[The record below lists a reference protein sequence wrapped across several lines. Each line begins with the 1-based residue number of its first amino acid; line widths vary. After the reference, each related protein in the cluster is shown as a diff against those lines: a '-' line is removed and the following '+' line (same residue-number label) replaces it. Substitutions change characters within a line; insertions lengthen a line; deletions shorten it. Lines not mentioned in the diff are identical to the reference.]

1 MSTIVITGG
10 GAVGLTTA
18 MLLARDGHDVT
29 VFERDPGPPPDDID
43 AAWATWKRRGV
54 NQFRQLHLLLPKWR
68 ELIEDQLPEVLDE
81 LEGLGAW
88 CYQLL
93 DECPL
98 GPVSKRAP
106 GDERFAGV
114 TARRPVIELAV
125 SRVAERAAGV
135 TIRRGVGVRGLRA
148 GDHVNGATRVTGV
161 CTDAGDEVAADLVID
176 AAGRRS
182 AVADWLTAV
191 GAPPPTEE
199 REDSGFVYYARHFRS
214 SDGSLPERR
223 SLMLTSYGSVSLLLL
238 PADNGT
244 WGVGIIAA
252 SGDSDLRPLRDQDAW
267 HAAISRFPLAAHW
280 AEAEPI
286 GDVLTMSKIEDRRR
300 RFVVDGRPVVVGI
313 VPVADSWA
321 CTNPSLGRGITI
333 GTMHACALRDT
344 VREVS
349 VDDPLAL
356 ALRWDEVTREKVDP
370 WYDGTLAFDRARLAE
385 MDAERRGEPFEADP
399 VFAITRTM
407 AQLARTDREVY
418 RGFAGVMSLTE
429 RPEEAMA
436 RPGLFDRVLELAPT
450 AEPAPGPDRSE
461 LVAAVSA
468 AADLA
473 R

>member
-29 VFERDPGPPPDDID
+29 VLERDLDPPPDDID
-43 AAWATWKRRGV
+43 AAWETWERRGV

-68 ELIEDQLPEVLDE
+68 ELIEIELPEVLDE

-98 GPVSKRAP
+98 GPMSEREP

-125 SRVAERAAGV
+125 SRAAERTDNV
-135 TIRRGVGVRGLRA
+135 TIRRGVGVAGLRV
-148 GDHVNGATRVTGV
+148 GDPVDGTTRVTGV
-161 CTDAGDEVAADLVID
+161 WTEAGEEVAADLVID
-176 AAGRRS
+176 ATGRRS
-182 AVADWLTAV
+182 AVAEWLTAA
-191 GAPPPTEE
+191 GAPPPTEV
-199 REDSGFVYYARHFRS
+199 REDSGFVYYARYFRS
-214 SDGSLPERR
+214 SDGSLPDRR
-223 SLMLTSYGSVSLLLL
+223 SLMLTPYGSVSLLLI
-238 PADNGT
+238 PADNGI

-252 SGDSDLRPLRDQDAW
+252 SGDKDLRPLRDQNAW

-280 AEAEPI
+280 ADAEPI
-286 GDVLTMSKIEDRRR
+286 GDVLTMSKMEDRRR
-300 RFVVDGRPVVVGI
+300 RFVIDGRPVALGI
-313 VPVADSWA
+313 LPVADAWA

-344 VREVS
+344 VRALS
-349 VDDPLAL
+349 AGDPLAL
-356 ALRWDEVTREKVDP
+356 ALRWDEITREVVDP
-370 WYDGTLAFDRARLAE
+370 WYDGTLAFDRARLVE
-385 MDAERRGEPFEADP
+385 MEAHRRGAPFEPDP
-399 VFAITRTM
+399 AYGITRMM
-407 AQLARTDREVY
+407 AQLARTDLDVY
-418 RGFAGVMSLTE
+418 RGFVSVMALIE

-436 RPGLFDRVLELAPT
+436 RPGLFGRVLELGPT

-461 LVAAVSA
+461 LVASVSA
-468 AADLA
+468 AAGLA